1 LAGLNPISL
10 VNMTTLKDLFT
21 EIDEGSSGSDDNSV
35 EVYADSVRQALELAA
50 AELNIDVSSLDY
62 EIVEKGT
69 SGFFGIGRQPYRVIV
84 TPLKLSSDSMN
95 LDEFEMKLGGV
106 SSTGVY
112 LDEGRDSDGSFKV
125 RVTKSGV
132 WLTVMPSKGAGSK
145 VQASVVEMRCR
156 EMRMTQFD
164 MKAIEK
170 GVKKADGE
178 KIKIGDWLPNMNYD
192 GTMRVEVTEDEMKA
206 FVHFHTPKYCGR
218 HMDYEDVLEGL
229 RNSGVVVGVKEEDIN
244 SYLDEMD
251 YKKPLLGALG
261 QYPRNGNDA
270 YIDYKVR
277 IDKSEIHFE
286 EDDSGKVD
294 FKNLELLENVV
305 AGQLLAVKVPAEEG
319 IPGRTVTNRVLP
331 AKSGR
336 DVAIKHGKGTILSED
351 GIELTA
357 EINGQVVYKL
367 GRLTV
372 EPVFIVNGDV
382 SLETGNIVFLGSV
395 IIQGSVQ
402 DNFEVKAAGNVEV
415 KGTVQKAF
423 IEAEGDII
431 IHQGI
436 SGKDEARVESTGG
449 SVFAKFCQNC
459 NVVAEKNVVIPEGI
473 LHSHVDAGEKLY
485 SIGRR
490 ARIAGGVIRAGDEV
504 NTRFLGAEGS
514 TRTVIRVGVNPKIL
528 QQMDE
533 LTKIK
538 DESESELTTI
548 RLDIKTLTTQKRN
561 AGKLPPE
568 REKMLSDI
576 TAREE
581 KLSERFNE
589 VNTELEELNSYMGM
603 LEHKGKI
610 CAEKVAYPGV
620 EIYIKDK
627 DFKIRDNY
635 NHVKFTLEGDDI
647 HISDYEPPQ
656 FVEGSQRIST
666 LVRRR

>member
-1 LAGLNPISL
+1 MA
-10 VNMTTLKDLFT
+10 TLKDLFMELENET
-21 EIDEGSSGSDDNSV
+21 PLFDSNSI
-35 EVYADSVRQALELAA
+35 EVFADSVKQALELAA
-50 AELNIDVSSLDY
+50 EELNIDVSSLDY

-84 TPLKLSSDSMN
+84 TPLKLSSDSIN

-106 SSTGVY
+106 SSPGAF
-112 LDEGRDSDGSFKV
+112 LDESREADGSFII
-125 RVTKSGV
+125 RVSKTGI
-132 WLTVMPSKGAGSK
+132 WLSVNGPKGAGAK
-145 VQASVVEMRCR
+145 VQTSSVEMKCR
-156 EMRMTQFD
+156 EMRISQFD
-164 MKAIEK
+164 VKAIEK
-170 GVKKADGE
+170 AIKKANGE
-178 KIKIGDWLPNMNYD
+178 KVKIGEWVPNMNYD
-192 GTMRVEVTEDEMKA
+192 GTMRIEVTEDEMRA
-206 FVHFHTPKYCGR
+206 FVHFNAPKYSGR
-218 HMDYEDVLEGL
+218 HIDYDEVIEGL
-229 RNSGVVVGVKEEDIN
+229 RNSGVVTGIREEEIT
-244 SYLDEMD
+244 SYLEEME
-251 YKKPLLGALG
+251 YRKPLLAAQG
-261 QYPRNGNDA
+261 QEPRNGNDA

-277 IDKSEIHFE
+277 IDKSEVHFE

-331 AKSGR
+331 AKSGK
-336 DVAIKHGKGTILSED
+336 DSAIKHGKGTILSED

-402 DNFEVKAAGNVEV
+402 DNFEVKAAGNVEI
-415 KGTVQKAF
+415 KGTVQKAY
-423 IEAEGDII
+423 IEAEGDIV

-449 SVFAKFCQNC
+449 SVFAKFCQNSY
-459 NVVAEKNVVIPEGI
+459 VIAEKNVVIPEGI
-473 LHSHVDAGEKLY
+473 LHSRVDAGEKLY

-490 ARIAGGVIRAGDEV
+490 ARIAGGVIRAGEEV
-504 NTRFLGAEGS
+504 NTRFLGAEGA
-514 TRTVIRVGVNPKIL
+514 TRTEIRVGVNPKIL

-533 LTKIK
+533 LNNIK
-538 DESESELTTI
+538 DEAETELTTL

-581 KLSERFNE
+581 KLSERSAE
-589 VNTELEELNSYMGM
+589 VSTELDELDAYMGL
-603 LEHKGKI
+603 LEHKGKV

-620 EIYIKDK
+620 EVYIKDK
-627 DFKIRDNY
+627 DFKIRDEY
-635 NHVKFTLEGDDI
+635 KHVTFSLEGDEI
-647 HISDYEPPQ
+647 HISDYQPPV

-666 LVRRR
+666 LLRRR

>member
-1 LAGLNPISL
+1 MA
-10 VNMTTLKDLFT
+10 TLKDLFM
-21 EIDEGSSGSDDNSV
+21 ELENESPVFDSNSI
-35 EVYADSVRQALELAA
+35 EVFADSVKQALELAA
-50 AELNIDVSSLDY
+50 EELNVDVFSLDY

-84 TPLKLSSDSMN
+84 TPLKLSSDSIN
-95 LDEFEMKLGGV
+95 LDEFEMKLGGGSV
-106 SSTGVY
+106 PGVY
-112 LDEGRDSDGSFKV
+112 LDESRDVDGSFKI
-125 RVTKSGV
+125 RVSKSGI
-132 WLTVMPSKGAGSK
+132 WLTVNAQKGAGAK
-145 VQASVVEMRCR
+145 VQTSSVEMKCR
-156 EMRMTQFD
+156 EMRISQFD
-164 MKAIEK
+164 MKGIEK
-170 GVKKADGE
+170 AVKKANGE
-178 KIKIGDWLPNMNYD
+178 KVKIGEWVPNMNYD
-192 GTMRVEVTEDEMKA
+192 GTMRVEVTEEEMRA
-206 FVHFHTPKYCGR
+206 FVHFNAPKYCGR
-218 HMDYEDVLEGL
+218 HIDYDEVLEGL
-229 RNSGVVVGVKEEDIN
+229 RNSGVVTGIREEVIA
-244 SYLDEMD
+244 SYLEEMD
-251 YKKPLLGALG
+251 YKKPLLAAQG
-261 QYPRNGNDA
+261 QEPRNGNDA

-331 AKSGR
+331 AKTGK
-336 DVAIKHGKGTILSED
+336 DLAIKHGKGTILAED

-402 DNFEVKAAGNVEV
+402 DNFEVKAAGNIEV
-415 KGTVQKAF
+415 KGTVQKAY

-449 SVFAKFCQNC
+449 SVFAKFCQNS
-459 NVVAEKNVVIPEGI
+459 NVIAEKNVVIPEGI
-473 LHSHVDAGEKLY
+473 LHSRVDAGEKLY
-485 SIGRR
+485 SVGRR

-504 NTRFLGAEGS
+504 NTRFLGAEGA
-514 TRTVIRVGVNPKIL
+514 TRTEIRVGINPKIL

-533 LTKIK
+533 LSKIR
-538 DESESELTTI
+538 EEAEAELTTL

-581 KLSERFNE
+581 KLAERSAE
-589 VNTELEELNSYMGM
+589 VSTELEELNSYMGM
-603 LEHKGKI
+603 LEHKGKV

-620 EIYIKDK
+620 EVYIKDK
-627 DFKIRDNY
+627 DFKIRDEY
-635 NHVKFTLEGDDI
+635 KHVKFSLQGDEI
-647 HISDYEPPQ
+647 HISDYEPPV
-656 FVEGSQRIST
+656 FLEGSQRITT
-666 LVRRR
+666 LIRRR

>member
-1 LAGLNPISL
+1 M
-10 VNMTTLKDLFT
+10 VNMTTLKDLFI
-21 EIDEGSSGSDDNSV
+21 ELENENPVFDSNSI
-35 EVYADSVRQALELAA
+35 EVFADSVNQALELAA
-50 AELNIDVSSLDY
+50 EELNVDVFSLDY

-84 TPLKLSSDSMN
+84 TPLKLSSDSLN

-106 SSTGVY
+106 STPGAY
-112 LDEGRDSDGSFKV
+112 LDESRDVDGSFKI
-125 RVTKSGV
+125 RVTKSGI
-132 WLTVMPSKGAGSK
+132 WLTVNPQKGAGAK
-145 VQASVVEMRCR
+145 VKTSSVEMKCR
-156 EMRMTQFD
+156 EMRIGQFD
-164 MKAIEK
+164 MKVIEK
-170 GVKKADGE
+170 AVKKSNGE
-178 KIKIGDWLPNMNYD
+178 KVKIGEWVPNMNYD
-192 GTMRVEVTEDEMKA
+192 GTMRIEVTEDEMRA
-206 FVHFHTPKYCGR
+206 FVHFSTPKYCGR
-218 HMDYEDVLEGL
+218 HIDYDEVLEGL
-229 RNSGVVVGVKEEDIN
+229 RTSGVVTGIREEAITA
-244 SYLDEMD
+244 YLEEMN
-251 YKKPLLGALG
+251 YKKALLAAQG
-261 QYPRNGNDA
+261 QEPRDGNDA

-286 EDDSGKVD
+286 EDESGKVD

-331 AKSGR
+331 AKTGR
-336 DVAIKHGKGTILSED
+336 DVAIRYGKGTILGED

-367 GRLTV
+367 GRLAV
-372 EPVFIVNGDV
+372 EPIFIVNGDV

-402 DNFEVKAAGNVEV
+402 DNFEVKAAGNIEI
-415 KGTVQKAF
+415 KGTVQKAY
-423 IEAEGDII
+423 IEAEGDIV

-449 SVFAKFCQNC
+449 SVFAKFCQNS
-459 NVVAEKNVVIPEGI
+459 NVIAEKNVVIPEGI
-473 LHSHVDAGEKLY
+473 LHSRVDAGENLF

-504 NTRFLGAEGS
+504 NTRFLGAEGA
-514 TRTVIRVGVNPKIL
+514 TRTEIRVGINPKIL
-528 QQMDE
+528 QQMDD
-533 LTKIK
+533 LNSIR
-538 DESESELTTI
+538 DEAETELTTL

-561 AGKLPPE
+561 AGKLSPE

-581 KLSERFNE
+581 KLSERSAE
-589 VNTELEELNSYMGM
+589 VNTELEELHSYMGM
-603 LEHKGKI
+603 LEKKGKV

-620 EIYIKDK
+620 EVYIKDK
-627 DFKIRDNY
+627 DFKIRDEY
-635 NHVKFTLEGDDI
+635 KHVKFSLQGDEI
-647 HISDYEPPQ
+647 HISDYEPP
-656 FVEGSQRIST
+656 VIPEGSQRITT

>member
-1 LAGLNPISL
+1 MA
-10 VNMTTLKDLFT
+10 TLKDLFMELET
-21 EIDEGSSGSDDNSV
+21 ENPGSAADSI
-35 EVYADSVRQALELAA
+35 EVFADSVKQALELAA
-50 AELNIDVSSLDY
+50 EELNLDVSSLDY

-84 TPLKLSSDSMN
+84 TPLRLSSDSIN

-106 SSTGVY
+106 TSPGAY
-112 LDEGRDSDGSFKV
+112 LDESRDADGSFKI
-125 RVTKSGV
+125 RVVKSGIWV
-132 WLTVMPSKGAGSK
+132 TVNSPKGAGAK
-145 VQASVVEMRCR
+145 VQPSSVEMKCR
-156 EMRMTQFD
+156 EMRISQFD

-170 GVKKADGE
+170 AVKKADGE
-178 KIKIGDWLPNMNYD
+178 KVKIGDWVPNMNYD

-206 FVHFHTPKYCGR
+206 FVHFTTPKYCGR
-218 HMDYEDVLEGL
+218 HMDYDEVLEAL
-229 RNSGVVVGVKEEDIN
+229 RNSGVVTGIREEDIN
-244 SYLDEMD
+244 SYLGDMD
-251 YKKPLLGALG
+251 YKKPLLAAQG
-261 QYPRNGNDA
+261 QAPRNGNDA

-331 AKSGR
+331 AKTGK
-336 DVAIKHGKGTILSED
+336 DTAIKHGKGTILSED

-372 EPVFIVNGDV
+372 EPVFMVNGDV

-449 SVFAKFCQNC
+449 SIFAKFCQNS
-459 NVVAEKNVVIPEGI
+459 NVIAEKNVVIPEGI

-514 TRTVIRVGVNPKIL
+514 TKTVIRVGVNPKIL
-528 QQMDE
+528 QQIDE
-533 LTKIK
+533 LSNIK
-538 DESESELTTI
+538 EEVESELTTL

-561 AGKLPPE
+561 SGKLPPE
-568 REKMLSDI
+568 REKMLADI

-581 KLSERFNE
+581 KLGERFAE
-589 VNTELEELNSYMGM
+589 VNTELEELDSYMGM

-620 EIYIKDK
+620 EVYIKDK
-627 DFKIRDNY
+627 DFKIRDEY
-635 NHVKFTLEGDDI
+635 KHVKFSLEGDEI
-647 HISDYEPPQ
+647 HISDYDPPEI
-656 FVEGSQRIST
+656 VEGSQRLTT

>member
-1 LAGLNPISL
+1 MA
-10 VNMTTLKDLFT
+10 TLKDLFM
-21 EIDEGSSGSDDNSV
+21 ELENESPVFDSNSI
-35 EVYADSVRQALELAA
+35 EVFADSVKQALELASE
-50 AELNIDVSSLDY
+50 ELSIDVSSLDY

-69 SGFFGIGRQPYRVIV
+69 NGFFGIGRQPYRVIV

-106 SSTGVY
+106 STPGLY
-112 LDEGRDSDGSFKV
+112 LDESRDVDGSFKI
-125 RVTKSGV
+125 RVSKSGI
-132 WLTVMPSKGAGSK
+132 WLTVNPQKGAGAK
-145 VQASVVEMRCR
+145 VQTPAVEMKCR
-156 EMRMTQFD
+156 EMRISQFD

-170 GVKKADGE
+170 AVKKSNGE
-178 KIKIGDWLPNMNYD
+178 KVKIGEWVPNMNYD
-192 GTMRVEVTEDEMKA
+192 GTMRVEVTEDEMRA
-206 FVHFHTPKYCGR
+206 FVHFNTPKYCGR
-218 HMDYEDVLEGL
+218 HIDYDEILEGL
-229 RNSGVVVGVKEEDIN
+229 RNSGVVTGIREEVIE
-244 SYLDEMD
+244 SYLEEMD
-251 YKKPLLGALG
+251 YKKPLLAAQG
-261 QYPRNGNDA
+261 QDPRNGNDA

-331 AKSGR
+331 AKTGK
-336 DVAIKHGKGTILSED
+336 DLAIKHGKGTILGED

-372 EPVFIVNGDV
+372 EPIFIVNGDV

-402 DNFEVKAAGNVEV
+402 DNFEVKAAGNIEI
-415 KGTVQKAF
+415 KGTVQKAY

-449 SVFAKFCQNC
+449 SVFAKFCQNS
-459 NVVAEKNVVIPEGI
+459 NVIAEKNVVIPEGI
-473 LHSHVDAGEKLY
+473 LHSRVDAGEKLY

-504 NTRFLGAEGS
+504 NTRFLGAEGA
-514 TRTVIRVGVNPKIL
+514 TRTEIRVGINPKIL

-533 LTKIK
+533 LSNIR
-538 DESESELTTI
+538 DEAEAELTTL

-561 AGKLPPE
+561 AGKLPPD
-568 REKMLSDI
+568 REKMLADI

-581 KLSERFNE
+581 KLTERSAE
-589 VNTELEELNSYMGM
+589 VSAELEELNSYMGM
-603 LEHKGKI
+603 LEHKGKV

-620 EIYIKDK
+620 EVYIKDK
-627 DFKIRDNY
+627 DFKIRDEY
-635 NHVKFTLEGDDI
+635 KHVKFSLQGDEI
-647 HISDYEPPQ
+647 HISDYEPPV
-656 FVEGSQRIST
+656 FMEGSQRITT

>member
-1 LAGLNPISL
+1 M
-10 VNMTTLKDLFT
+10 VNMTTLKDLFI
-21 EIDEGSSGSDDNSV
+21 ELENESPDFAGNSI
-35 EVYADSVRQALELAA
+35 EVFADSVKQALELAA
-50 AELNIDVSSLDY
+50 EELNLDLSSLDY

-84 TPLKLSSDSMN
+84 TPLKLSSDSIN
-95 LDEFEMKLGGV
+95 LDEFEMKLGGF
-106 SSTGVY
+106 SSPGAY
-112 LDEGRDSDGSFKV
+112 LDESRETDGSFKV
-125 RVTKSGV
+125 RVIKSGI
-132 WLTVMPSKGAGSK
+132 WLTVNAPKGAGAK
-145 VQASVVEMRCR
+145 VQTSSVEMRCR
-156 EMRMTQFD
+156 EMRITQFD
-164 MKAIEK
+164 MRAIEK
-170 GVKKADGE
+170 AVKKANGV
-178 KIKIGDWLPNMNYD
+178 KVKIGDWVPNMNYD
-192 GTMRVEVTEDEMKA
+192 GSMRVEVTEDEMRA
-206 FVHFHTPKYCGR
+206 FVHFTTPKYSGR
-218 HMDYEDVLEGL
+218 HMDYDEVLEGL
-229 RNSGVVVGVKEEDIN
+229 RNSGAVTGIREEEIS

-251 YKKPLLGALG
+251 YKKPLLAAQG
-261 QYPRNGNDA
+261 QPLRNGNDA
-270 YIDYKVR
+270 YIDFKVR

-305 AGQLLAVKVPAEEG
+305 SGQLLAVKVPAEEG

-331 AKSGR
+331 ARTGR
-336 DVAIKHGKGTILSED
+336 DVAIKHGRGTILSED

-357 EINGQVVYKL
+357 EINGQVVHKL

-372 EPVFIVNGDV
+372 EPIFIVNGDV

-402 DNFEVKAAGNVEV
+402 DNFEVKAAGNVEI

-423 IEAEGDII
+423 IEAEGDIV

-459 NVVAEKNVVIPEGI
+459 NVIAEKNVVIPEGI
-473 LHSHVDAGEKLY
+473 LHSRVDAGEKLY
-485 SIGRR
+485 SVGRR
-490 ARIAGGVIRAGDEV
+490 ARIAGGVIRAGYEV

-514 TRTVIRVGVNPKIL
+514 TRTEVRVGVNPKIL
-528 QQMDE
+528 QQMDDLRSIRE
-533 LTKIK
+533 
-538 DESESELTTI
+538 ESETELTTL

-581 KLSERFNE
+581 KLSERFAE
-589 VNTELEELNSYMGM
+589 VSTELDELNSYVGM
-603 LEHKGKI
+603 LEHKGKV

-620 EIYIKDK
+620 EVYIKDK
-627 DFKIRDNY
+627 DFKIRDEY
-635 NHVKFTLEGDDI
+635 KHVKFSLEGDEI
-647 HISDYEPPQ
+647 HISDYEPPV
-656 FVEGSQRIST
+656 FGEGDQRITT
-666 LVRRR
+666 LIRRR

>member
-1 LAGLNPISL
+1 MA
-10 VNMTTLKDLFT
+10 TLKDLFM
-21 EIDEGSSGSDDNSV
+21 ELENESPVFDSNSI
-35 EVYADSVRQALELAA
+35 EVFADSVKQALELAA
-50 AELNIDVSSLDY
+50 EELNVDVFSLDY

-84 TPLKLSSDSMN
+84 TPLKLSSDSIN
-95 LDEFEMKLGGV
+95 LDEFEMKLGGGSV
-106 SSTGVY
+106 PGVY
-112 LDEGRDSDGSFKV
+112 LDESRDVDGSFKI
-125 RVTKSGV
+125 RVSKSGI
-132 WLTVMPSKGAGSK
+132 WLTVNAQKGAGAK
-145 VQASVVEMRCR
+145 VQTSSVEMKCR
-156 EMRMTQFD
+156 EMRISQFD
-164 MKAIEK
+164 MKGIEK
-170 GVKKADGE
+170 AVKKANGE
-178 KIKIGDWLPNMNYD
+178 KVKIGEWVPNMNYD
-192 GTMRVEVTEDEMKA
+192 GTMRVEVTEDEMRV
-206 FVHFHTPKYCGR
+206 FVHFNTPKYCGR
-218 HMDYEDVLEGL
+218 HIDYDEVLEGL
-229 RNSGVVVGVKEEDIN
+229 RNSGVVTGIREEVIA
-244 SYLDEMD
+244 SYLEEMD
-251 YKKPLLGALG
+251 YKKPLLAAQG
-261 QYPRNGNDA
+261 QEPRNGNDA

-331 AKSGR
+331 AKTGK
-336 DVAIKHGKGTILSED
+336 DLAIKHGKGTILAED

-402 DNFEVKAAGNVEV
+402 DNFEVKAAGNIEV
-415 KGTVQKAF
+415 KGTVQKAY

-449 SVFAKFCQNC
+449 SVFAKFCQNS
-459 NVVAEKNVVIPEGI
+459 NVIAEKNVVIPEGI
-473 LHSHVDAGEKLY
+473 LHSRVDAGEKLY
-485 SIGRR
+485 SVGRR

-504 NTRFLGAEGS
+504 NTRFLGAEGA
-514 TRTVIRVGVNPKIL
+514 TRTEIRVGINPKIL

-533 LTKIK
+533 LSKIR
-538 DESESELTTI
+538 EEAEAELTTL

-581 KLSERFNE
+581 KLAERSAE
-589 VNTELEELNSYMGM
+589 VSTELEELNSYMGM
-603 LEHKGKI
+603 LEHKGKV

-620 EIYIKDK
+620 EVYIKDK
-627 DFKIRDNY
+627 DFKIRDEY
-635 NHVKFTLEGDDI
+635 KHVKFSLQGDEI
-647 HISDYEPPQ
+647 HISDYEPPV
-656 FVEGSQRIST
+656 FLEGSQRITT
-666 LVRRR
+666 LIRRR